1 MKPSAKRGDAR
12 EGLAPLT
19 ASELGRYVFC
29 ARAWWMQRVLG
40 LAPGNLE
47 ALQRG
52 SARHEAHGSMVRRAG
67 RQTGLARWLLI
78 VAAALAVVLLY
89 SLVQR

>member
-1 MKPSAKRGDAR
+1 MKSSSRRGGAR
-12 EGLAPLT
+12 ERLAPLT

-40 LAPGNLE
+40 VTPGNAE

-52 SARHEAHGSMVRRAG
+52 SARHEAHGGLVRRAG
-67 RQTGLARWLLI
+67 RQANLARWLFI
-78 VAAALAVVLLY
+78 VALALAAALLY
-89 SLVQR
+89 SLLR

>member
-40 LAPGNLE
+40 ISPGNIE

-52 SARHEAHGSMVRRAG
+52 SAHHAAHGGLVRRAG
-67 RQTGLARWLLI
+67 RQASLARWLLI
-78 VAAALAVVLLY
+78 AAAGLAAALLY
-89 SLVQR
+89 SLLKR